1 MNETTAACIRGCAIY
16 RRHLVDCEGTDA
28 AGRECRGCLP
38 SRATNGLLCP
48 TCHRRLELMLT
59 DAPVVYRWLTGNLAA
74 GSGAARAHEDYE
86 RGGTPD
92 LPTPLKLA
100 ILDQRDLLA
109 DQLTE
114 WVDEWCEKHGL
125 TGPGRHDVETD
136 ADYLLTWLPGI
147 ERLDW
152 IGDWWETIAE
162 TMSLAHAMA
171 PWRPA
176 VRRLPGVPCPGC
188 GETHLVI
195 YGGESDV
202 SCSSCRILMT
212 EDRFQLWERVL
223 KDEQQAS

>member
-1 MNETTAACIRGCAIY
+1 MY
-16 RRHLVDCEGTDA
+16 RRHLVECEDQDDG
-28 AGRECRGCLP
+28 CRGCLP
-38 SRATNGLLCP
+38 ARATNGQLCP

-59 DAPVVYRWLTGNLAA
+59 DAPAVYRWLTGNLP
-74 GSGAARAHEDYE
+74 SGDQASRMKQDYE
-86 RGGTPD
+86 RRSGGEKGVTETPV
-92 LPTPLKLA
+92 PLNVE
-100 ILDQRDLLA
+100 ILDQRDLIA

-125 TGPGRHDVETD
+125 SGPDHHDVETD
-136 ADYLLTWLPGI
+136 SQYLLTWLPGI

-152 IGDWWETIAE
+152 IGDWWETFAE
-162 TMSLAHAMA
+162 TMSLAHALA

-202 SCSSCRILMT
+202 SCQSCRILMT
-212 EDRFQLWERVL
+212 EDRFDLWQRVL
-223 KDEQQAS
+223 ADAS